1 MKKKSYF
8 EVSSVV
14 NRWLTVGLVL
24 VIVSLM
30 LSQWSST
37 FTAASDAIAGS
48 FGKALNTFMR
58 TAVGNGVVSV
68 LFGVGHV
75 LLLEFFRRGMRRS
88 GDRFGCLS
96 LCGRCSLAH
105 HRWLLL
111 FLGGTHC
118 TPMLTTRRRG
128 IVSVRRFSSTI
139 ESSQGW
145 CNSLFLA
152 YVLYVI
158 EAAFACSAS
167 PS

>member
-88 GDRFGCLS
+88 GDRFWVLEI
-96 LCGRCSLAH
+96 GRAH
-105 HRWLLL
+105 
-111 FLGGTHC
+111 
-118 TPMLTTRRRG
+118 
-128 IVSVRRFSSTI
+128 V
-139 ESSQGW
+139 
-145 CNSLFLA
+145 
-152 YVLYVI
+152 
-158 EAAFACSAS
+158 
-167 PS
+167 

>member
-75 LLLEFFRRGMRRS
+75 LLLEFFSSRDAPFWRS
-88 GDRFGCLS
+88 
-96 LCGRCSLAH
+96 
-105 HRWLLL
+105 
-111 FLGGTHC
+111 FLGACRFVGGA
-118 TPMLTTRRRG
+118 RRRI
-128 IVSVRRFSSTI
+128 IVGYCCSWAGHIVRLC
-139 ESSQGW
+139 SQPDGVGQ
-145 CNSLFLA
+145 F
-152 YVLYVI
+152 
-158 EAAFACSAS
+158 
-167 PS
+167 P

>member
-1 MKKKSYF
+1 M
-8 EVSSVV
+8 

-58 TAVGNGVVSV
+58 TAVGNGLVSV
-68 LFGVGHV
+68 LSAWAMCCFRV
-75 LLLEFFRRGMRRS
+75 FRRGMRRS

-96 LCGRCSLAH
+96 LCGRCSSAH

-128 IVSVRRFSSTI
+128 TVSVRRFSSTI

-145 CNSLFLA
+145 CSSLFLA

>member
-75 LLLEFFRRGMRRS
+75 LLLEFFVAGCAVLAIVL
-88 GDRFGCLS
+88 GACRFVGGAHWRIIVGYCCS
-96 LCGRCSLAH
+96 WAGHIVRLC
-105 HRWLLL
+105 
-111 FLGGTHC
+111 
-118 TPMLTTRRRG
+118 
-128 IVSVRRFSSTI
+128 
-139 ESSQGW
+139 SQPDG
-145 CNSLFLA
+145 
-152 YVLYVI
+152 VG
-158 EAAFACSAS
+158 
-167 PS
+167 